1 MTLSNRVAI
10 QQEFTKLNHRI
21 QDLKISMVIDDLIHQ
36 ANEGSV
42 QHLVFHTLPFYLL
55 IVIKNDGGPDF
66 FPRLLEGTF
75 RLFRT

>member
-21 QDLKISMVIDDLIHQ
+21 QALKFSMVIDDLIHQ

-42 QHLVFHTLPFYLL
+42 QHMYLIHCLSIYVVSIYNPF
-55 IVIKNDGGPDF
+55 
-66 FPRLLEGTF
+66 LEVVRDLRRQSKF
-75 RLFRT
+75 KII